1 MPNNITVTFHPN
13 YFVGSNNLTFTGN
26 FQNTVNTGSQ
36 LFAANGPG
44 LLTLAGNFYCF
55 NTNATNYTVLFGGTG
70 NVLLSGNI
78 ANSPGV
84 SATNA
89 SGFNYQGTGT
99 VTFSGTNNTYN
110 WTTTL
115 SAAGVLQTSSTNGFG
130 VINQS
135 TSNALALSNG
145 TLGFLNDSSVT
156 FGPSAGSAYNITIGG
171 NAAIKVDNATY
182 PGSGADNTTGQ
193 TLTVGS
199 GTMGA
204 QYAHLRQRRRLQP
217 RHGHA
222 QRHGRAHFHQQY
234 DQRHGRPG
242 GARAYLRRQH
252 RADRYLQR
260 HEPFGGHHAW
270 GLHAERNRARV
281 AGQVRVGHAAP
292 HGREH
297 LYRPDHR
304 ERRHARAGSERRHR
318 GYPLIDRGGN
328 RQQRGDLRRHAR
340 RHDNRQ

>member
-84 SATNA
+84 NATNA

-130 VINQS
+130 VINQL

-156 FGPSAGSAYNITIGG
+156 FGPGAAALTISPSVGTPQSRSITQRIQAAG
-171 NAAIKVDNATY
+171 
-182 PGSGADNTTGQ
+182 PTT
-193 TLTVGS
+193 
-199 GTMGA
+199 
-204 QYAHLRQRRRLQP
+204 
-217 RHGHA
+217 
-222 QRHGRAHFHQQY
+222 
-234 DQRHGRPG
+234 RP
-242 GARAYLRRQH
+242 
-252 RADRYLQR
+252 
-260 HEPFGGHHAW
+260 
-270 GLHAERNRARV
+270 
-281 AGQVRVGHAAP
+281 
-292 HGREH
+292 
-297 LYRPDHR
+297 
-304 ERRHARAGSERRHR
+304 
-318 GYPLIDRGGN
+318 
-328 RQQRGDLRRHAR
+328 AR
-340 RHDNRQ
+340 R